1 MYSKVSYFQPLS
13 NQGSIIDRTY
23 LHCPKVCVRGN
34 IHKQIHQETKCSLH
48 FLPLVNIYMSSCQCK
63 HSGQPPEDNGHQ
75 MCQYTRQHPAGIFS
89 ILSSLARLDRNCVL
103 HVWRETVKIASSS
116 TGALVPAVS
125 PYWGKTHTSQHSIII
140 TASGPQAQLQT
151 KPDPRL
157 ASWEWCAGQLPCL
170 PCVGGNVKLF
180 TALSRLST

>member
-1 MYSKVSYFQPLS
+1 MVGPQWYGFYPINHGIL
-13 NQGSIIDRTY
+13 R
-23 LHCPKVCVRGN
+23 
-34 IHKQIHQETKCSLH
+34 IHGKYRPGTKKLQTTPKCSLH
-48 FLPLVNIYMSSCQCK
+48 FLPLVNIYMSSRRCK

-75 MCQYTRQHPAGIFS
+75 MCQYTRQQVY
-89 ILSSLARLDRNCVL
+89 LAFCPPGQVGSELCVAVL
-103 HVWRETVKIASSS
+103 HVWRETVKIARGS

-157 ASWEWCAGQLPCL
+157 ASWEWCGGQLPCR